1 MEVMDRRHGRQDTIS
16 QSALI
21 PLLQEIQAR
30 HGYLPE
36 ESLRELAKRL
46 GIPVSRV
53 YGVATF
59 YAQFS
64 LNPRGE
70 HLIQICKGTACHVQG
85 SEAIIE
91 HLKRELGLE
100 QGNSGFVRKVT
111 LEVVRCVGC
120 CSLAPVMM
128 VDGVAYGRLT
138 PQRAVEIVRTLMRNV
153 DPGKAERA

>member
-1 MEVMDRRHGRQDTIS
+1 MKAMEQRQGAVS
-16 QSALI
+16 PSALI

-36 ESLRELAKRL
+36 EGLRELAKRL

-70 HLIQICKGTACHVQG
+70 HLIRICKGTACHVQG
-85 SEAIIE
+85 AEAIIDR
-91 HLKRELGLE
+91 LKGELGLE
-100 QGNSGFVRKVT
+100 HGKPGFDGKVT

-128 VDGVAYGRLT
+128 VDGVTYGRLS
-138 PQRAVEIVRTLMRNV
+138 PQRAVEIVRTLVRNV
-153 DPGKAERA
+153 NSEKAEGA